1 MATIPWPL
9 LVLLADGECHSGEA
23 LGLELGVSRAAI
35 WKMIQQLQAQG
46 VAVESIRGQGYCI
59 RGGIDLLDQSRILA
73 GLTPTAQARLGPLEV
88 QNQIPSTNSALL
100 SGAYGNGAV
109 MLAEQQTAGR
119 GRRGRAWVSPLGANI
134 YCSIRWH
141 FSAGIACLE
150 GLSLA
155 VGAVLVDALAE
166 LGVADVMLKWPN
178 DLWLQ
183 GKKLG
188 GVLVEV
194 GGDAHGE
201 CYAVVGVGL
210 NVSMPKNAALAIDQA
225 WTDLESEGYSICRNQ
240 VAATLIN
247 HLLLLLSDYQTR
259 GFSGY
264 RERWLASNAL
274 ADTWVTVTGAE
285 QKTGQVIGLSETGAL
300 LLQGAAGVEVISGGE
315 VSVRVCDH

>member
-9 LVLLADGECHSGEA
+9 LALLADGECHSGEA
-23 LGLELGVSRAAI
+23 LGNELGVSRAAI

-59 RGGIDLLDQSRILA
+59 RKGMDLLDPSQILA
-73 GLTPTAQARLGPLEV
+73 GLTSAAQARLGVLEV
-88 QNQIPSTNSALL
+88 QTQIASTNSALL
-100 SGAYGNGAV
+100 NGAYGNGAV

-134 YCSIRWH
+134 YCSVRWH
-141 FSAGIACLE
+141 FSMGIACLE

-155 VGAVLVDALAE
+155 VGVALVDALAE

-178 DLWLQ
+178 DLWLK

-210 NVSMPKNAALAIDQA
+210 NVSMPQAAAAAIDQA
-225 WTDLESEGYSICRNQ
+225 WTDLESEGHALGRNQ
-240 VAATLIN
+240 VVAAIIN
-247 HLLLLLSDYQTR
+247 HLLLLLSNYQTQ
-259 GFSGY
+259 GFGHY

-274 ADTWVTVTGAE
+274 ANCWVAVTGAE
-285 QKTGQVIGLSETGAL
+285 QKMGLVIGLSDTGAL
-300 LLQGAAGVEVISGGE
+300 LLQGETSIEVISGGE
-315 VSVRVCDH
+315 VSVRVSDH

>member
-1 MATIPWPL
+1 MAAIPWPL
-9 LVLLADGECHSGEA
+9 LALLADGECHSGEA
-23 LGLELGVSRAAI
+23 LGDKLGVSRAAI

-59 RGGIDLLDQSRILA
+59 RKGMDLLDRSQILA
-73 GLTPTAQARLGPLEV
+73 GLTSAAQARLGVLEV
-88 QNQIPSTNSALL
+88 QTQITSTNSALL
-100 SGAYGNGAV
+100 NGAYGNGAV
-109 MLAEQQTAGR
+109 ILAEQQTAGR

-141 FSAGIACLE
+141 FSMGIACLE

-155 VGAVLVDALAE
+155 VGVALVDALAE

-178 DLWLQ
+178 DLWLK

-194 GGDAHGE
+194 GGDALGE

-210 NVSMPKNAALAIDQA
+210 NIAMPKNAALEIDQA
-225 WTDLESEGYSICRNQ
+225 WTDLASEGCSCSRNRV
-240 VAATLIN
+240 VAAMIN
-247 HLLLLLSDYQTR
+247 HLLLLLGDYQAQ
-259 GFSGY
+259 GFGAY

-274 ADTWVTVTGAE
+274 ADTWVAVTGAE
-285 QKTGQVIGLSETGAL
+285 QKTGRVIGLNDSGAL
-300 LLQGAAGVEVISGGE
+300 LLQSDAGIEIISGGE
-315 VSVRVCDH
+315 VSVRACDH